1 MGMETSATALPAVL
15 NNAGLIATMFAPYI
29 AVGLAFVFGPR
40 LLKMGLRIVKG
51 R

>member
-1 MGMETSATALPAVL
+1 MPAIVLATVL
-15 NNAGLIATMFAPYI
+15 TDAGTIAAELAPYI
-29 AVGLAFVFGPR
+29 GVALAFTFGPR